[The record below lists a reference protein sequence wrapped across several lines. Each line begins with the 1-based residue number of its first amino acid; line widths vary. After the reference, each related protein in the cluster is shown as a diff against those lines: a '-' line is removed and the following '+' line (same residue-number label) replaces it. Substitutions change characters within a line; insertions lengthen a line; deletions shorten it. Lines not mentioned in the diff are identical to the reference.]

1 MVSKC
6 ANPGCFATFRYLHE
20 GKLFV
25 VGEHPTGGVRTF
37 PAARHGVRCFW
48 LCSQCSRTLAVIYDT
63 HDGMRLIPVPA
74 QARPRTSCEVFLRAP
89 KGIRRPEVSSQSAP
103 ITEILRSRITALR

>member
-25 VGEHPTGGVRTF
+25 VGEHPTLGAATS
-37 PAARHGVRCFW
+37 PAALHGVRCFW
-48 LCSQCSRTLAVIYDT
+48 LCSQCSRTLAVIYDA
-63 HDGMRLIPVPA
+63 HDGMRLIPAPA
-74 QARPRTSCEVFLRAP
+74 ARPRTSCEVFLRAP
-89 KGIRRPEVSSQSAP
+89 KVIPRPDVSKQSAP